1 MPDAPTG
8 TLRGR
13 WPGRPWAVAGRRL
26 RALLPRRGD
35 YDLRPRTVR
44 ADLVAGVTVGVVALP
59 LALAFGESAGVG
71 PAAGMVTAVVA
82 GVVAAVFGGSGL
94 QVSGPTGAMAVVL
107 APIVAAHGVG
117 AVAVVSA
124 LAGLFVI
131 LAGVLRLGGLVS
143 NLPWPV
149 VEGFT
154 VGIACVIGLQQ
165 VPAALG
171 LAAEPGHG
179 VLPTAWTALGRAFS
193 GPDLAPLLWSVGT
206 VAVVAVIMVGAPRL
220 RPGLPGSLV
229 AVVVVTVAAEV
240 AHAPLRRIGVLPQG
254 LPSPTL
260 PTLDPAASSPLLGA
274 ALAVAALAAV
284 ESLLSARV
292 AASMAGARGAY
303 DPDRELVGQGLA
315 SVAGGLFGGMPAT
328 GAIARTAVNVRSGA
342 RTRLAAVVH
351 AAVILGVVYLATG
364 PVSRIP
370 SAALAGVLL
379 VTSVRMVSLPTVR
392 AVLRSGPSAALSFG
406 VTALLTVVL
415 DLVQAI
421 EIGLVVA
428 ALLALRSAR
437 PPEASTMDSP
447 DIRSTTTCGRSAT
460 HRRSTPSQIRSAAP
474 KKRAPCRRNT
484 AISPSSG
491 RTGPGTASRW
501 APLSRARRR
510 ELVLALDAMG
520 TTVLFKGLRAEHR
533 GLLGRTGTLETVDG
547 AHVVDDLGVAVDL
560 ARSRVRADRDS

>member
-8 TLRGR
+8 TRRGR

-229 AVVVVTVAAEV
+229 AVVVVTVVAEV

-260 PTLDPAASSPLLGA
+260 PTLDPAALSPLLGA

-428 ALLALRSAR
+428 AFLALRRLAR
-437 PPEASTMDSP
+437 DSGAHREAVPGPERPEDGEIAVFRLEGALFFGAAERICDGVLRRCVADRPQVVVLRMSGLSMVDASG
-447 DIRSTTTCGRSAT
+447 GRA
-460 HRRSTPSQIRSAAP
+460 
-474 KKRAPCRRNT
+474 
-484 AISPSSG
+484 
-491 RTGPGTASRW
+491 
-501 APLSRARRR
+501 LR
-510 ELVLALDAMG
+510 ELVLALDALG
-520 TTVLFKGLRAEHR
+520 TTVLFKGLRPEHR

-560 ARSRVRADRDS
+560 ARSHVRADRDS